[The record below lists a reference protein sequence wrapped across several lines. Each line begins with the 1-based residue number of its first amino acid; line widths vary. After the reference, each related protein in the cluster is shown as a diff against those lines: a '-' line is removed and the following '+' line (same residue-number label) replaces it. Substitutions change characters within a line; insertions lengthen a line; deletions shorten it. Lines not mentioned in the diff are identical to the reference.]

1 MKRIIKNSVTS
12 SNNNPKNAVWVKDG
26 QDMKWKIFKGTNSD
40 TVDPDFL
47 SLANKRNHANYI
59 DVIVVPNGTH
69 PNEVINSSSQNEYE
83 YRKNV
88 YLKRKHEFETL
99 GEDDNNDVLSR
110 EEKMRI
116 AKAEMDK
123 VAPESVDSADKYD
136 IYSSSYTPDM
146 LNELINYYSSQ
157 DTMSYEDI
165 WDEVVNQYHNESLAD
180 DVLDGLD
187 ELEAEDDIYSA
198 AEYSDYKSD
207 RRIGVT
213 NQRYKGYMI
222 RLDRAGYGY
231 NVYDKNGEL
240 EDAGYPSKEAAR
252 NFIDGLVSEADDE
265 IESSVDVDEEAEDPK
280 WICLDIKHVRDSDGM
295 LTDYA
300 LYTTEDEDKYI
311 CMFGDVD
318 AYPPDEMYA
327 DAEFDT
333 EEEALEWFEDYTGPG
348 DEDEDEDY
356 DIYHDVIDA
365 AEELD
370 EDEDD
375 LDHPD
380 QEFDS
385 ADTSIN
391 STKLPAIYKM
401 ITIPEGS
408 VGIDFGGG
416 KWDNAIEHIRDLGA
430 TLCVY
435 DPYNRSKAYNKE
447 TLKTLRANG
456 GADWAVTSNVLNVIK
471 EPSARKAVLENIS
484 KITKPGA
491 PIYITVYEGRGDSKA
506 GQTKSGYQLNRKTK
520 DYMEEIQEVFP
531 DAKRKGKLI
540 VATNKRS
547 ADSSVDIKASSEI
560 VWDDLDWNQ
569 QIQLMKKY
577 IRNYKGTKI
586 FEDFAD
592 YVNKPVED
600 IIDSFCDAESYG
612 DIRIPERKQIDSEY
626 RNDDIYSSSSIQARN
641 YGGAYDVDPEQY
653 FTREDLVEFAQ
664 DVIDYI
670 ANSQDILLDIS
681 ELSIDGNTI
690 TLGLTNEFDN
700 GGFEDTVRFN
710 VDMRKIRKPQDLM
723 KYTMP
728 VAIQFI
734 HAYQT
739 AISEDIDSSSKI
751 ESSQSYLDRVEE
763 LMEQGLDE
771 ETASREAYAE
781 FYPDEYDVDDYD
793 EIYSA
798 ESSRKFWYFTRH
810 GVQPG
815 SVPKYVNILDI
826 VDTPEGSY
834 FLADG
839 VISTDDLRNYEI
851 KERKPKSAVVE
862 ASKSP
867 NSAANK
873 YPKYMKVSRGGQNF
887 SVHYNLIDNSPS
899 ADAHQMWLEFQA
911 SVSAIKPYDDAEYA
925 WAQIE
930 NGHINVI
937 KGGKVIQRYY
947 YFDADDMDVENSEW
961 CDIIIDEAIDL
972 IAKINK
978 DIEPRMVYN
987 STSIESENSSNITS
1001 STEIRDIIK
1010 KAISGDQDSI
1020 KYLKKKG
1027 YKVHKLVNP
1036 IQISEVGTYEITDTA
1051 GNRFNYD
1058 NTIIDVT
1065 SSRKIRPI
1073 DELNDVTDQLR
1084 DDLMQNLVDVMSS
1097 PNFGFS
1103 RNEAIDYS
1111 RVDIRF
1117 DDDENGIEVEVG
1129 AEVDYDGLMQIA
1141 QDLDP
1146 IIQSYDKAAYFDAED
1161 AGLLI
1166 AFIPYK
1172 SLRNHMKVNSAS
1184 DLPEPSLDPHEYDDP
1199 EEVDEDVTVE
1209 FDMDRVRID
1218 VDKSGS
1224 WEYIDDSFL
1233 DAVITDDT
1241 LYSEEYDVKV
1251 RDRNGLLED
1260 LDDILKYDIPVEAGE
1275 YRISCHI
1282 TLVYHIT
1289 GIEKYDEYPDDNYG
1303 DSSEY
1308 STENAEVKFDFHDSY
1323 VEDFRIVD

>member
-1 MKRIIKNSVTS
+1 MKRIIKNSVMSTKS
-12 SNNNPKNAVWVKDG
+12 TNP
-26 QDMKWKIFKGTNSD
+26 QS
-40 TVDPDFL
+40 
-47 SLANKRNHANYI
+47 
-59 DVIVVPNGTH
+59 
-69 PNEVINSSSQNEYE
+69 EYE
-83 YRKNV
+83 YRKNI

-116 AKAEMDK
+116 AKAEMNK
-123 VAPESVDSADKYD
+123 VAPESVDSANKHA
-136 IYSSSYTPDM
+136 IHSSSYTPDM
-146 LNELINYYSSQ
+146 LDELINYYSSQ

-165 WDEVVNQYHNESLAD
+165 WDEIVNQYHNEALAD

-187 ELEAEDDIYSA
+187 ELKAEDDIYSA
-198 AEYSDYKSD
+198 DDIGDMYDDNVDDIEREFQRIDRSGTDEDVEIAAIMYNLGITMKEAREILPTLSKDKIKDYVDYYYLRDLPTSERVKIWNKRKITSATASEYAQMIDDLDYFYEVYPEEMEPILIRNGATPDKDNWLDGCNIPQAYDEAVAYFESNYDNDDEYSELDT
-207 RRIGVT
+207 GV
-213 NQRYKGYMI
+213 GS
-222 RLDRAGYGY
+222 RLGWSNYIQSGIY
-231 NVYDKNGEL
+231 
-240 EDAGYPSKEAAR
+240 
-252 NFIDGLVSEADDE
+252 
-265 IESSVDVDEEAEDPK
+265 EETEDPK

-327 DAEFDT
+327 DAEFDS

-348 DEDEDEDY
+348 DEDDDEDEDY
-356 DIYHDVIDA
+356 DVYHDVIDA

-531 DAKRKGKLI
+531 DATRKGKLI
-540 VATNKRS
+540 IAHNIRS
-547 ADSSVDIKASSEI
+547 A
-560 VWDDLDWNQ
+560 
-569 QIQLMKKY
+569 
-577 IRNYKGTKI
+577 
-586 FEDFAD
+586 
-592 YVNKPVED
+592 
-600 IIDSFCDAESYG
+600 
-612 DIRIPERKQIDSEY
+612 
-626 RNDDIYSSSSIQARN
+626 SSS
-641 YGGAYDVDPEQY
+641 
-653 FTREDLVEFAQ
+653 
-664 DVIDYI
+664 
-670 ANSQDILLDIS
+670 
-681 ELSIDGNTI
+681 
-690 TLGLTNEFDN
+690 
-700 GGFEDTVRFN
+700 TV
-710 VDMRKIRKPQDLM
+710 V
-723 KYTMP
+723 
-728 VAIQFI
+728 
-734 HAYQT
+734 T
-739 AISEDIDSSSKI
+739 AASSSK
-751 ESSQSYLDRVEE
+751 LDKYMNVTKDRKKYAVHYTEVNT
-763 LMEQGLDE
+763 EQDAW
-771 ETASREAYAE
+771 T
-781 FYPDEYDVDDYD
+781 
-793 EIYSA
+793 IYSDFRA
-798 ESSRKFWYFTRH
+798 QVSK
-810 GVQPG
+810 
-815 SVPKYVNILDI
+815 
-826 VDTPEGSY
+826 
-834 FLADG
+834 
-839 VISTDDLRNYEI
+839 IS
-851 KERKPKSAVVE
+851 
-862 ASKSP
+862 
-867 NSAANK
+867 
-873 YPKYMKVSRGGQNF
+873 
-887 SVHYNLIDNSPS
+887 
-899 ADAHQMWLEFQA
+899 
-911 SVSAIKPYDDAEYA
+911 PYDDADYA
-925 WAQIE
+925 WADIR
-930 NGHINVI
+930 NGHIDVI
-937 KGGKVIQRYY
+937 RNGKVVKRSY
-947 YFDADDMDVENSEW
+947 YFNADDMDVENTEW

-987 STSIESENSSNITS
+987 STSVAARNKSSITS
-1001 STEIRDIIK
+1001 SADK
-1010 KAISGDQDSI
+1010 
-1020 KYLKKKG
+1020 
-1027 YKVHKLVNP
+1027 
-1036 IQISEVGTYEITDTA
+1036 
-1051 GNRFNYD
+1051 
-1058 NTIIDVT
+1058 
-1065 SSRKIRPI
+1065 KIRPI
-1073 DELNDVTDQLR
+1073 DELDDVTDQLR
-1084 DDLMQNLVDVMSS
+1084 DDLTQKLVDVMSS

-1117 DDDENGIEVEVG
+1117 DDDENRIEVEVG

-1166 AFIPYK
+1166 AFIPYE
-1172 SLRNHMKVNSAS
+1172 SLRKHMKVNSAS
-1184 DLPEPSLDPHEYDDP
+1184 DLPEPSLDPPEYDDP

-1224 WEYIDDSFL
+1224 WEYVDDSFL
-1233 DAVITDDT
+1233 NDVMTNDA

-1308 STENAEVKFDFHDSY
+1308 STENADVKFDLHDSY

>member
-1 MKRIIKNSVTS
+1 MKRIIRDSVTS
-12 SNNNPKNAVWVKDG
+12 SNNRPKNAVWVKDG
-26 QDMKWKIFKGTNSD
+26 QDMKWKIFKGTNND

-59 DVIVVPNGTH
+59 DVIVVPNGMH

-83 YRKNV
+83 YRKNI

-99 GEDDNNDVLSR
+99 GEDGNNDVLSR

-123 VAPESVDSADKYD
+123 VAPKF
-136 IYSSSYTPDM
+136 
-146 LNELINYYSSQ
+146 
-157 DTMSYEDI
+157 
-165 WDEVVNQYHNESLAD
+165 VN
-180 DVLDGLD
+180 
-187 ELEAEDDIYSA
+187 SA

-240 EDAGYPSKEAAR
+240 EDSGYPSKESAR
-252 NFIDGLVSEADDE
+252 NFIDELVSEADDE
-265 IESSVDVDEEAEDPK
+265 IESSVDIDEETEDPK

-327 DAEFDT
+327 DAEFDS

-348 DEDEDEDY
+348 DADEDEDY
-356 DIYHDVIDA
+356 DIYHDVVDA

-370 EDEDD
+370 EDG

-401 ITIPEGS
+401 ISIPEGS

-435 DPYNRSKAYNKE
+435 DPYNRSKSYNKE

-484 KITKPGA
+484 KITKSGA
-491 PIYITVYEGRGDSKA
+491 PIYITVYEGRGDAKE
-506 GQTKSGYQLNRKTK
+506 GVTKSGYQLNRKTA
-520 DYMEEIQEVFP
+520 DYIEEIQEVFP

-751 ESSQSYLDRVEE
+751 ESSLSYLDRIEE

-798 ESSRKFWYFTRH
+798 VSSRKFWYFTRH

-930 NGHINVI
+930 TGHINVI
-937 KGGKVIQRYY
+937 KGGKVIQQYY

-987 STSIESENSSNITS
+987 STSIASRNKSSITS
-1001 STEIRDIIK
+1001 SADKT
-1010 KAISGDQDSI
+1010 
-1020 KYLKKKG
+1020 
-1027 YKVHKLVNP
+1027 
-1036 IQISEVGTYEITDTA
+1036 
-1051 GNRFNYD
+1051 
-1058 NTIIDVT
+1058 
-1065 SSRKIRPI
+1065 IRPI

-1084 DDLMQNLVDVMSS
+1084 DDLIQKLVDVMSS

-1117 DDDENGIEVEVG
+1117 DDDESRIEIEVG

-1141 QDLDP
+1141 QELDL
-1146 IIQSYDKAAYFDAED
+1146 IIQSYDKDAYFDAED

-1166 AFIPYK
+1166 AFIPYE
-1172 SLRNHMKVNSAS
+1172 SLRKRMKVNSAS
-1184 DLPEPSLDPHEYDDP
+1184 DLPEPSLDPPEYDDP

-1224 WEYIDDSFL
+1224 WEYVDDSFL
-1233 DAVITDDT
+1233 DDVLTDDA

-1260 LDDILKYDIPVEAGE
+1260 LDDILKYDIPVESGE

>member
-1 MKRIIKNSVTS
+1 MKRIIRDSVTGAT
-12 SNNNPKNAVWVKDG
+12 NKPKNAVWVKDG
-26 QDMKWKIFKGTNSD
+26 QDMKWKIFKGTNND

-83 YRKNV
+83 YRKNI

-116 AKAEMDK
+116 AKADMDK
-123 VAPESVDSADKYD
+123 VAPKSVD
-136 IYSSSYTPDM
+136 
-146 LNELINYYSSQ
+146 
-157 DTMSYEDI
+157 
-165 WDEVVNQYHNESLAD
+165 
-180 DVLDGLD
+180 
-187 ELEAEDDIYSA
+187 SA

-356 DIYHDVIDA
+356 DTYYDDIDS

-416 KWDNAIEHIRDLGA
+416 KWNNAIEHIRDLGA

-435 DPYNRSKAYNKE
+435 DPYNRSKAYNIE

-491 PIYITVYEGRGDSKA
+491 PIYITVYEGRGDGKE
-506 GQTKSGYQLNRKTK
+506 GVTKSGYQLNRKTA
-520 DYMEEIQEVFP
+520 DYLEEIQEVFP
-531 DAKRKGKLI
+531 DAKRRGKLI
-540 VATNKRS
+540 VATNKGS
-547 ADSSVDIKASSEI
+547 ANSSTNIKSSSEI
-560 VWDDLDWNQ
+560 IWDDLDWNQ
-569 QIQLMKKY
+569 QIQLIKKY
-577 IRNYKGTKI
+577 IRKYKGARI
-586 FEDFAD
+586 FEDFAEYID
-592 YVNKPVED
+592 EPVED
-600 IIDSFCDAESYG
+600 IIDAFSDAESRG
-612 DIRIPERKQIDSEY
+612 DIRIPERMQLDSEY
-626 RNDDIYSSSSIQARN
+626 RNDDIYSS
-641 YGGAYDVDPEQY
+641 
-653 FTREDLVEFAQ
+653 T
-664 DVIDYI
+664 
-670 ANSQDILLDIS
+670 
-681 ELSIDGNTI
+681 T
-690 TLGLTNEFDN
+690 
-700 GGFEDTVRFN
+700 
-710 VDMRKIRKPQDLM
+710 
-723 KYTMP
+723 
-728 VAIQFI
+728 
-734 HAYQT
+734 
-739 AISEDIDSSSKI
+739 SSSR
-751 ESSQSYLDRVEE
+751 Y
-763 LMEQGLDE
+763 
-771 ETASREAYAE
+771 
-781 FYPDEYDVDDYD
+781 
-793 EIYSA
+793 
-798 ESSRKFWYFTRH
+798 WYFTRH

-873 YPKYMKVSRGGQNF
+873 YLKYMKVSRGGQNF

-987 STSIESENSSNITS
+987 STSIASKNKSNITS
-1001 STEIRDIIK
+1001 SAD
-1010 KAISGDQDSI
+1010 
-1020 KYLKKKG
+1020 
-1027 YKVHKLVNP
+1027 
-1036 IQISEVGTYEITDTA
+1036 
-1051 GNRFNYD
+1051 
-1058 NTIIDVT
+1058 
-1065 SSRKIRPI
+1065 RKIRPI
-1073 DELNDVTDQLR
+1073 DELDDVTDQLR
-1084 DDLMQNLVDVMSS
+1084 DDLIQKLMDVMSG
-1097 PNFGFS
+1097 PNFGFT
-1103 RNEAIDYS
+1103 RTDVLDYS

-1184 DLPEPSLDPHEYDDP
+1184 DIPEPSLDPPEYDDP

-1224 WEYIDDSFL
+1224 WEYMDDSFL
-1233 DAVITDDT
+1233 DAVMTDDAF
-1241 LYSEEYDVKV
+1241 YSEEYDVKV

-1275 YRISCHI
+1275 YRISCHV

-1303 DSSEY
+1303 DSLEY

>member
-1 MKRIIKNSVTS
+1 MKRIIRDSVTS
-12 SNNNPKNAVWVKDG
+12 SNNKPKNAVWVKDG

-83 YRKNV
+83 YRKNI

-123 VAPESVDSADKYD
+123 VAPESVD
-136 IYSSSYTPDM
+136 
-146 LNELINYYSSQ
+146 
-157 DTMSYEDI
+157 
-165 WDEVVNQYHNESLAD
+165 
-180 DVLDGLD
+180 
-187 ELEAEDDIYSA
+187 SA

-240 EDAGYPSKEAAR
+240 EDSGYPSKEAAR
-252 NFIDGLVSEADDE
+252 NFIDELVSEADE
-265 IESSVDVDEEAEDPK
+265 IESSVDIDEETEDPK

-327 DAEFDT
+327 DAEFDS

-356 DIYHDVIDA
+356 DVYHDVIDA

-370 EDEDD
+370 EDEDG

-401 ITIPEGS
+401 ISIPEGS

-416 KWDNAIEHIRDLGA
+416 KWDNAIEYIRDLGA

-456 GADWAVTSNVLNVIK
+456 GADWVVTSNVLNVIK

-484 KITKPGA
+484 KITKSGA

-531 DAKRKGKLI
+531 DATRKGKLI
-540 VATNKRS
+540 VATNSRTVN
-547 ADSSVDIKASSEI
+547 SSTNIKASSEI

-600 IIDSFCDAESYG
+600 IIDSFGDAESYG

-751 ESSQSYLDRVEE
+751 ESSQSYLDRIEE

-781 FYPDEYDVDDYD
+781 FYPDEYDADDYD

-798 ESSRKFWYFTRH
+798 VSSRKFWYFTRH

-937 KGGKVIQRYY
+937 KGGKVIQQYY

-987 STSIESENSSNITS
+987 STSIETSADTKLESYRRRVYSKIYHFMTDRLGFDLTEVADYVTVDCTESEDG
-1001 STEIRDIIK
+1001 RIK
-1010 KAISGDQDSI
+1010 
-1020 KYLKKKG
+1020 
-1027 YKVHKLVNP
+1027 
-1036 IQISEVGTYEITDTA
+1036 
-1051 GNRFNYD
+1051 
-1058 NTIIDVT
+1058 
-1065 SSRKIRPI
+1065 
-1073 DELNDVTDQLR
+1073 
-1084 DDLMQNLVDVMSS
+1084 
-1097 PNFGFS
+1097 
-1103 RNEAIDYS
+1103 
-1111 RVDIRF
+1111 
-1117 DDDENGIEVEVG
+1117 IEVR
-1129 AEVDYDGLMQIA
+1129 AELDYDDMWELKTTI
-1141 QDLDP
+1141 DP
-1146 IIQSYDKAAYFDAED
+1146 VVENIDKNAYFDFECPGVLVAYVSSKP
-1161 AGLLI
+1161 A
-1166 AFIPYK
+1166 
-1172 SLRNHMKVNSAS
+1172 NSRYVHAA
-1184 DLPEPSLDPHEYDDP
+1184 DEPEHKTEPDDEYEP

-1224 WEYIDDSFL
+1224 WEYVDDSFL
-1233 DAVITDDT
+1233 NDVMTDGDT

-1323 VEDFRIVD
+1323 VENFRIVD

>member
-1 MKRIIKNSVTS
+1 MKRIIKNSVMS
-12 SNNNPKNAVWVKDG
+12 SAS
-26 QDMKWKIFKGTNSD
+26 SD
-40 TVDPDFL
+40 
-47 SLANKRNHANYI
+47 AQR
-59 DVIVVPNGTH
+59 
-69 PNEVINSSSQNEYE
+69 EYE
-83 YRKNV
+83 YRKNI

-99 GEDDNNDVLSR
+99 GEDGNNDALSR

-123 VAPESVDSADKYD
+123 VNPKSVKSAKDATFKNDKRL
-136 IYSSSYTPDM
+136 STTS
-146 LNELINYYSSQ
+146 E
-157 DTMSYEDI
+157 
-165 WDEVVNQYHNESLAD
+165 
-180 DVLDGLD
+180 
-187 ELEAEDDIYSA
+187 
-198 AEYSDYKSD
+198 
-207 RRIGVT
+207 
-213 NQRYKGYMI
+213 RYKGYLI
-222 RLDRAGYGY
+222 VLDRGGDGY
-231 NVYDKNGEL
+231 NVYDKHREL
-240 EDAGYPSKEAAR
+240 EDAGYPSREAAKK
-252 NFIDGLVSEADDE
+252 FIDELVADDADDE
-265 IESSVDVDEEAEDPK
+265 IESTVDIDEETEDPK

-348 DEDEDEDY
+348 DEDEDEDEYY
-356 DIYHDVIDA
+356 DVYHDVIDA

-435 DPYNRSKAYNKE
+435 DPYNRSKAYNIE

-491 PIYITVYEGRGDSKA
+491 PIYITVYEGRGDAKE
-506 GQTKSGYQLNRKTK
+506 GVTKSGYQLNRKTA
-520 DYMEEIQEVFP
+520 DYLEEIQEVFP
-531 DAKRKGKLI
+531 DAKRRGKLI
-540 VATNKRS
+540 VATNKGS
-547 ADSSVDIKASSEI
+547 ANSSVDIKSSSEI
-560 VWDDLDWNQ
+560 IWDDLDWNQ

-577 IRNYKGTKI
+577 VRQYKGSRI
-586 FEDFAD
+586 FEDFAEYID
-592 YVNKPVED
+592 EPVED
-600 IIDSFCDAESYG
+600 IIDAFSDAEYRG
-612 DIRIPERKQIDSEY
+612 DIRIPERMQLDSEY
-626 RNDDIYSSSSIQARN
+626 RNDDIYSS
-641 YGGAYDVDPEQY
+641 
-653 FTREDLVEFAQ
+653 TT
-664 DVIDYI
+664 
-670 ANSQDILLDIS
+670 
-681 ELSIDGNTI
+681 LS
-690 TLGLTNEFDN
+690 
-700 GGFEDTVRFN
+700 
-710 VDMRKIRKPQDLM
+710 
-723 KYTMP
+723 
-728 VAIQFI
+728 
-734 HAYQT
+734 
-739 AISEDIDSSSKI
+739 
-751 ESSQSYLDRVEE
+751 DR
-763 LMEQGLDE
+763 
-771 ETASREAYAE
+771 Y
-781 FYPDEYDVDDYD
+781 
-793 EIYSA
+793 
-798 ESSRKFWYFTRH
+798 WYFTRH

-867 NSAANK
+867 NSVANK
-873 YPKYMKVSRGGQNF
+873 YPEYMKVSRGRQNF

-937 KGGKVIQRYY
+937 KGGKVIQQYY
-947 YFDADDMDVENSEW
+947 YFDADDMDVENYEW

-972 IAKINK
+972 IAKVNK

-987 STSIESENSSNITS
+987 STSVESKNRSNI
-1001 STEIRDIIK
+1001 
-1010 KAISGDQDSI
+1010 A
-1020 KYLKKKG
+1020 
-1027 YKVHKLVNP
+1027 
-1036 IQISEVGTYEITDTA
+1036 
-1051 GNRFNYD
+1051 
-1058 NTIIDVT
+1058 

-1073 DELNDVTDQLR
+1073 DELDDVTDQLR
-1084 DDLMQNLVDVMSS
+1084 DDLIQKLVDVMSS

-1117 DDDENGIEVEVG
+1117 DDDENRIEVEVG

-1141 QDLDP
+1141 QELDL
-1146 IIQSYDKAAYFDAED
+1146 IIQSYDEDAYFDAED

-1166 AFIPYK
+1166 AFIPYD
-1172 SLRNHMKVNSAS
+1172 SLRKRMKVNSAA
-1184 DLPEPSLDPHEYDDP
+1184 DIPEPSLDPPEYDDP

-1224 WEYIDDSFL
+1224 WEYMDDSFL
-1233 DAVITDDT
+1233 DAVMTDDT
-1241 LYSEEYDVKV
+1241 LYSEEYDVEV

-1289 GIEKYDEYPDDNYG
+1289 GIEKYDKYPDDNYG

>member
-12 SNNNPKNAVWVKDG
+12 S
-26 QDMKWKIFKGTNSD
+26 
-40 TVDPDFL
+40 
-47 SLANKRNHANYI
+47 KRTDA
-59 DVIVVPNGTH
+59 
-69 PNEVINSSSQNEYE
+69 QREYE
-83 YRKNV
+83 YRKNI

-99 GEDDNNDVLSR
+99 D
-110 EEKMRI
+110 
-116 AKAEMDK
+116 
-123 VAPESVDSADKYD
+123 
-136 IYSSSYTPDM
+136 
-146 LNELINYYSSQ
+146 
-157 DTMSYEDI
+157 
-165 WDEVVNQYHNESLAD
+165 
-180 DVLDGLD
+180 
-187 ELEAEDDIYSA
+187 
-198 AEYSDYKSD
+198 
-207 RRIGVT
+207 
-213 NQRYKGYMI
+213 
-222 RLDRAGYGY
+222 
-231 NVYDKNGEL
+231 
-240 EDAGYPSKEAAR
+240 
-252 NFIDGLVSEADDE
+252 
-265 IESSVDVDEEAEDPK
+265 
-280 WICLDIKHVRDSDGM
+280 
-295 LTDYA
+295 
-300 LYTTEDEDKYI
+300 
-311 CMFGDVD
+311 
-318 AYPPDEMYA
+318 
-327 DAEFDT
+327 
-333 EEEALEWFEDYTGPG
+333 
-348 DEDEDEDY
+348 
-356 DIYHDVIDA
+356 
-365 AEELD
+365 
-370 EDEDD
+370 
-375 LDHPD
+375 
-380 QEFDS
+380 
-385 ADTSIN
+385 
-391 STKLPAIYKM
+391 
-401 ITIPEGS
+401 
-408 VGIDFGGG
+408 
-416 KWDNAIEHIRDLGA
+416 
-430 TLCVY
+430 
-435 DPYNRSKAYNKE
+435 
-447 TLKTLRANG
+447 
-456 GADWAVTSNVLNVIK
+456 
-471 EPSARKAVLENIS
+471 
-484 KITKPGA
+484 
-491 PIYITVYEGRGDSKA
+491 
-506 GQTKSGYQLNRKTK
+506 RKTA
-520 DYMEEIQEVFP
+520 DYIEEIQEVFP

-681 ELSIDGNTI
+681 ELSIDGNTV
-690 TLGLTNEFDN
+690 TLGLTNEFNN

-751 ESSQSYLDRVEE
+751 ESSLSYLDRIEE
-763 LMEQGLDE
+763 LMNQGLDE

-798 ESSRKFWYFTRH
+798 VSSRKFWYFTRH

-826 VDTPEGSY
+826 VDTPEGTY

-839 VISTDDLRNYEI
+839 VILTNDLRNYEI
-851 KERKPKSAVVE
+851 QERRPEGEIYSSKQFNSKLNQIKDKITKVVKNVMMSAEFGFPEDEVEEYSVVE
-862 ASKSP
+862 VDPSGKVEVRAEVDYDGLMTLCDALNPIVQRYDKDSYFEPVQPGIIRAWIENKNDVVESSKSL
-867 NSAANK
+867 NSVANK
-873 YPKYMKVSRGGQNF
+873 YPEYMKVSRGGQNF

-937 KGGKVIQRYY
+937 KGGKVIQQYY

-987 STSIESENSSNITS
+987 STSVESKNRLNITS

-1027 YKVHKLVNP
+1027 YKVHRLVNP

-1051 GNRFNYD
+1051 GNKFNYD
-1058 NTIIDVT
+1058 NTIINVT
-1065 SSRKIRPI
+1065 SSRKIRPV

-1084 DDLMQNLVDVMSS
+1084 DDLIQKLVDVMSS

-1103 RNEAIDYS
+1103 RNEAVDYS

-1117 DDDENGIEVEVG
+1117 DDDENRIEVEVG

-1146 IIQSYDKAAYFDAED
+1146 IIQSYDEAAYFDAED

-1166 AFIPYK
+1166 AVIPYE
-1172 SLRNHMKVNSAS
+1172 SLRKHMKVNSAS
-1184 DLPEPSLDPHEYDDP
+1184 DLPEPSLDPPEYDDP

-1218 VDKSGS
+1218 VNKSGS

-1233 DAVITDDT
+1233 NDVLTDDA

-1275 YRISCHI
+1275 YRISCHV

-1303 DSSEY
+1303 DSFEY
-1308 STENAEVKFDFHDSY
+1308 STENAEVEFDFHDSY

>member
-1 MKRIIKNSVTS
+1 MKRIIKNSVMS
-12 SNNNPKNAVWVKDG
+12 S
-26 QDMKWKIFKGTNSD
+26 
-40 TVDPDFL
+40 
-47 SLANKRNHANYI
+47 KRA
-59 DVIVVPNGTH
+59 DA
-69 PNEVINSSSQNEYE
+69 QREYE
-83 YRKNV
+83 YRKNI

-123 VAPESVDSADKYD
+123 VAPESVD
-136 IYSSSYTPDM
+136 
-146 LNELINYYSSQ
+146 
-157 DTMSYEDI
+157 
-165 WDEVVNQYHNESLAD
+165 
-180 DVLDGLD
+180 
-187 ELEAEDDIYSA
+187 SA

-240 EDAGYPSKEAAR
+240 EDSGYPSKEAAR
-252 NFIDGLVSEADDE
+252 NFIDELVSESGNE
-265 IESSVDVDEEAEDPK
+265 IESSVDIDEETEDPK

-327 DAEFDT
+327 DAEFDS

-356 DIYHDVIDA
+356 DVYHDVIDA

-401 ITIPEGS
+401 ISIPEGS

-484 KITKPGA
+484 KITKSGA
-491 PIYITVYEGRGDSKA
+491 PIYITVYEGRGDGKE
-506 GQTKSGYQLNRKTK
+506 GVTKSGYQLNRKTA
-520 DYMEEIQEVFP
+520 DYLEEIQEVFP

-540 VATNKRS
+540 VATNKVS
-547 ADSSVDIKASSEI
+547 ANSSVDIKASSEI
-560 VWDDLDWNQ
+560 IWDDLDWNQ
-569 QIQLMKKY
+569 QIQVMKRY
-577 IRNYKGTKI
+577 IRNYKGTRI

-592 YVNKPVED
+592 YINKPVED
-600 IIDSFCDAESYG
+600 IIDSFCDAESRG
-612 DIRIPERKQIDSEY
+612 DIRIPERMQLDSDY
-626 RNDDIYSSSSIQARN
+626 RNDDIYSSTTSSGR
-641 YGGAYDVDPEQY
+641 Y
-653 FTREDLVEFAQ
+653 
-664 DVIDYI
+664 
-670 ANSQDILLDIS
+670 
-681 ELSIDGNTI
+681 
-690 TLGLTNEFDN
+690 
-700 GGFEDTVRFN
+700 
-710 VDMRKIRKPQDLM
+710 
-723 KYTMP
+723 
-728 VAIQFI
+728 
-734 HAYQT
+734 
-739 AISEDIDSSSKI
+739 
-751 ESSQSYLDRVEE
+751 
-763 LMEQGLDE
+763 
-771 ETASREAYAE
+771 
-781 FYPDEYDVDDYD
+781 
-793 EIYSA
+793 
-798 ESSRKFWYFTRH
+798 WYFTRH

-826 VDTPEGSY
+826 VDTPEGTY

-839 VISTDDLRNYEI
+839 VILTNDLRNYEI
-851 KERKPKSAVVE
+851 QERRPEGEIYSSKQSNSKLNQIKDKITKVVKNVMMSAEFGFPEDEVEEYSVVE
-862 ASKSP
+862 VDPSGKVEVRAEVDYDGLMTLCDALNPIVQRYNKDSYFEPVQPGIIRAWIENKNDVVESSKSL
-867 NSAANK
+867 NSVANK

-937 KGGKVIQRYY
+937 KGGKVIQQYY

-987 STSIESENSSNITS
+987 STSVETSADSKLESYRRRVYSKIYHFMTDRLGFDLTEVADYVTVDCTESEDG
-1001 STEIRDIIK
+1001 RIK
-1010 KAISGDQDSI
+1010 
-1020 KYLKKKG
+1020 
-1027 YKVHKLVNP
+1027 
-1036 IQISEVGTYEITDTA
+1036 
-1051 GNRFNYD
+1051 
-1058 NTIIDVT
+1058 
-1065 SSRKIRPI
+1065 
-1073 DELNDVTDQLR
+1073 
-1084 DDLMQNLVDVMSS
+1084 
-1097 PNFGFS
+1097 
-1103 RNEAIDYS
+1103 
-1111 RVDIRF
+1111 
-1117 DDDENGIEVEVG
+1117 IEVR
-1129 AEVDYDGLMQIA
+1129 AELDYDDMWELKTTI
-1141 QDLDP
+1141 DP
-1146 IIQSYDKAAYFDAED
+1146 VVENIDKNAYFDFEYPGVLVAYVS
-1161 AGLLI
+1161 
-1166 AFIPYK
+1166 PK
-1172 SLRNHMKVNSAS
+1172 PRNSRYVHAA
-1184 DLPEPSLDPHEYDDP
+1184 DEPENKTEPDDEYEP

-1224 WEYIDDSFL
+1224 WEYVDDSFL
-1233 DAVITDDT
+1233 DDVMTDDA

-1308 STENAEVKFDFHDSY
+1308 SAENAEVKFDFHDSY

>member
-12 SNNNPKNAVWVKDG
+12 S
-26 QDMKWKIFKGTNSD
+26 
-40 TVDPDFL
+40 
-47 SLANKRNHANYI
+47 KRTDA
-59 DVIVVPNGTH
+59 
-69 PNEVINSSSQNEYE
+69 QREYE
-83 YRKNV
+83 YRKNI

-110 EEKMRI
+110 EEKMNI

-123 VAPESVDSADKYD
+123 VNPKSVKSAKDATFKNDKR
-136 IYSSSYTPDM
+136 
-146 LNELINYYSSQ
+146 L
-157 DTMSYEDI
+157 
-165 WDEVVNQYHNESLAD
+165 SLTS
-180 DVLDGLD
+180 
-187 ELEAEDDIYSA
+187 E
-198 AEYSDYKSD
+198 
-207 RRIGVT
+207 
-213 NQRYKGYMI
+213 RYKGYLI
-222 RLDRAGYGY
+222 VLDRGGDGY
-231 NVYDKNGEL
+231 NVYDKHREL
-240 EDAGYPSKEAAR
+240 EDAGYPSKEAAKK
-252 NFIDGLVSEADDE
+252 FIDELVSESDDE
-265 IESSVDVDEEAEDPK
+265 IESSVDIDEETEDTK

-311 CMFGDVD
+311 CVFGDVD

-327 DAEFDT
+327 DAEFDS

-356 DIYHDVIDA
+356 DVYHDDIDS

-484 KITKPGA
+484 KITKSGA
-491 PIYITVYEGRGDSKA
+491 PIYITVYEGRGDGKA

-520 DYMEEIQEVFP
+520 DYIEEIQEVFP

-577 IRNYKGTKI
+577 IRNYKGTRI

-592 YVNKPVED
+592 YINKPVED
-600 IIDSFCDAESYG
+600 IIDAFSDAEYRG
-612 DIRIPERKQIDSEY
+612 DIRIPERMQLDSEY

-751 ESSQSYLDRVEE
+751 ESSLSYLDRIEE

-781 FYPDEYDVDDYD
+781 FYPDEYDADDYD

-798 ESSRKFWYFTRH
+798 NYGGRYY
-810 GVQPG
+810 VDD
-815 SVPKYVNILDI
+815 KYID
-826 VDTPEGSY
+826 S
-834 FLADG
+834 
-839 VISTDDLRNYEI
+839 STDITAASKLWMGKY
-851 KERKPKSAVVE
+851 KSAKDNKMHKVYFEFDTSDFEEVEQEFEGIIPEPYSYARLLGTAPHEALLQKDGFEKIQSSSTVVTA
-862 ASKSP
+862 ASSGKLD
-867 NSAANK
+867 
-873 YPKYMKVSRGGQNF
+873 KYMNVTKDRKKYA
-887 SVHYNLIDNSPS
+887 VHYTEVNTDQ
-899 ADAHQMWLEFQA
+899 DAWTIYSDFRAQ
-911 SVSAIKPYDDAEYA
+911 VSKISPYDDADYA
-925 WAQIE
+925 WADIR
-930 NGHINVI
+930 NGHIDVI
-937 KGGKVIQRYY
+937 RNGKVVKRSY
-947 YFDADDMDVENSEW
+947 YFNADDMDVENTEW

-987 STSIESENSSNITS
+987 STSVETSADTKLESYRRRVYSKIYHFMTDRLGFDLTEVADYVTVDCIESEDN
-1001 STEIRDIIK
+1001 RIK
-1010 KAISGDQDSI
+1010 
-1020 KYLKKKG
+1020 
-1027 YKVHKLVNP
+1027 
-1036 IQISEVGTYEITDTA
+1036 
-1051 GNRFNYD
+1051 
-1058 NTIIDVT
+1058 
-1065 SSRKIRPI
+1065 
-1073 DELNDVTDQLR
+1073 
-1084 DDLMQNLVDVMSS
+1084 
-1097 PNFGFS
+1097 
-1103 RNEAIDYS
+1103 
-1111 RVDIRF
+1111 
-1117 DDDENGIEVEVG
+1117 IEVR
-1129 AEVDYDGLMQIA
+1129 AELDYDDMWELKTVI
-1141 QDLDP
+1141 DP
-1146 IIQSYDKAAYFDAED
+1146 VVENIDKNAYFDFEYPGVLVAYVSSKP
-1161 AGLLI
+1161 A
-1166 AFIPYK
+1166 
-1172 SLRNHMKVNSAS
+1172 NSRYVHAA
-1184 DLPEPSLDPHEYDDP
+1184 DEPEHKTEPDDEYEP

-1233 DAVITDDT
+1233 NDVMTDDA
-1241 LYSEEYDVKV
+1241 LYSEEYDVKM

-1289 GIEKYDEYPDDNYG
+1289 GIEKYDKYPDDNYG

>member
-12 SNNNPKNAVWVKDG
+12 SKSTDA
-26 QDMKWKIFKGTNSD
+26 Q
-40 TVDPDFL
+40 
-47 SLANKRNHANYI
+47 R
-59 DVIVVPNGTH
+59 
-69 PNEVINSSSQNEYE
+69 EYE
-83 YRKNV
+83 YRKNI
-88 YLKRKHEFETL
+88 YLRRKHEFETL

-116 AKAEMDK
+116 AKAEMNK
-123 VAPESVDSADKYD
+123 VASESVDA
-136 IYSSSYTPDM
+136 
-146 LNELINYYSSQ
+146 
-157 DTMSYEDI
+157 
-165 WDEVVNQYHNESLAD
+165 
-180 DVLDGLD
+180 
-187 ELEAEDDIYSA
+187 A

-252 NFIDGLVSEADDE
+252 NFIDELVSEADDE
-265 IESSVDVDEEAEDPK
+265 IESSVDIDEETEDPK

-327 DAEFDT
+327 DAEFDS

-356 DIYHDVIDA
+356 DVYHDVIDA

-401 ITIPEGS
+401 ISIPEGS

-484 KITKPGA
+484 KITKSGA

-520 DYMEEIQEVFP
+520 DYIEEIQEVFP
-531 DAKRKGKLI
+531 DATRKGKLI
-540 VATNKRS
+540 IAHNIRS
-547 ADSSVDIKASSEI
+547 ASSSTVVTAASSGK
-560 VWDDLDWNQ
+560 LDKYMNVTKDR
-569 QIQLMKKY
+569 KKY
-577 IRNYKGTKI
+577 AVHYT
-586 FEDFAD
+586 E
-592 YVNKPVED
+592 VNTD
-600 IIDSFCDAESYG
+600 QDAWT
-612 DIRIPERKQIDSEY
+612 
-626 RNDDIYSSSSIQARN
+626 IYSDFR
-641 YGGAYDVDPEQY
+641 
-653 FTREDLVEFAQ
+653 AQ
-664 DVIDYI
+664 V
-670 ANSQDILLDIS
+670 
-681 ELSIDGNTI
+681 
-690 TLGLTNEFDN
+690 
-700 GGFEDTVRFN
+700 
-710 VDMRKIRKPQDLM
+710 
-723 KYTMP
+723 
-728 VAIQFI
+728 
-734 HAYQT
+734 
-739 AISEDIDSSSKI
+739 SKI
-751 ESSQSYLDRVEE
+751 S
-763 LMEQGLDE
+763 
-771 ETASREAYAE
+771 
-781 FYPDEYDVDDYD
+781 
-793 EIYSA
+793 
-798 ESSRKFWYFTRH
+798 
-810 GVQPG
+810 
-815 SVPKYVNILDI
+815 
-826 VDTPEGSY
+826 
-834 FLADG
+834 
-839 VISTDDLRNYEI
+839 
-851 KERKPKSAVVE
+851 
-862 ASKSP
+862 
-867 NSAANK
+867 
-873 YPKYMKVSRGGQNF
+873 
-887 SVHYNLIDNSPS
+887 
-899 ADAHQMWLEFQA
+899 
-911 SVSAIKPYDDAEYA
+911 PYDDADYA
-925 WAQIE
+925 WADIR
-930 NGHINVI
+930 NGHIDVI
-937 KGGKVIQRYY
+937 RNGKVVKRSY
-947 YFDADDMDVENSEW
+947 YFNADDMDVENTEW

-987 STSIESENSSNITS
+987 STSVETSADTKLESYRRRVYSKIYHFMTDRLGFDLTEVADYVTVDCTESEDS
-1001 STEIRDIIK
+1001 RIK
-1010 KAISGDQDSI
+1010 
-1020 KYLKKKG
+1020 
-1027 YKVHKLVNP
+1027 
-1036 IQISEVGTYEITDTA
+1036 
-1051 GNRFNYD
+1051 
-1058 NTIIDVT
+1058 
-1065 SSRKIRPI
+1065 
-1073 DELNDVTDQLR
+1073 
-1084 DDLMQNLVDVMSS
+1084 
-1097 PNFGFS
+1097 
-1103 RNEAIDYS
+1103 
-1111 RVDIRF
+1111 
-1117 DDDENGIEVEVG
+1117 IEVR
-1129 AEVDYDGLMQIA
+1129 AELDYDDMWELKTVI
-1141 QDLDP
+1141 DP
-1146 IIQSYDKAAYFDAED
+1146 VVENIDKNAYFDFEYPGVLVAYVSSKP
-1161 AGLLI
+1161 A
-1166 AFIPYK
+1166 
-1172 SLRNHMKVNSAS
+1172 NSRYVHAA
-1184 DLPEPSLDPHEYDDP
+1184 DEPEHKTEPDDEYEP

-1233 DAVITDDT
+1233 NDVMTDDA

-1308 STENAEVKFDFHDSY
+1308 STENADVEFDFHDSY

>member
-1 MKRIIKNSVTS
+1 MKRILKHSVTS
-12 SNNNPKNAVWVKDG
+12 SKSTDA
-26 QDMKWKIFKGTNSD
+26 Q
-40 TVDPDFL
+40 
-47 SLANKRNHANYI
+47 R
-59 DVIVVPNGTH
+59 
-69 PNEVINSSSQNEYE
+69 EYE
-83 YRKNV
+83 YRKNI

-110 EEKMRI
+110 EEKMNI

-123 VAPESVDSADKYD
+123 VNPKSVKSAKDATFKNDKRL
-136 IYSSSYTPDM
+136 STTS
-146 LNELINYYSSQ
+146 E
-157 DTMSYEDI
+157 
-165 WDEVVNQYHNESLAD
+165 
-180 DVLDGLD
+180 
-187 ELEAEDDIYSA
+187 
-198 AEYSDYKSD
+198 
-207 RRIGVT
+207 
-213 NQRYKGYMI
+213 RYKGYLI
-222 RLDRAGYGY
+222 VLDRGGDGY
-231 NVYDKNGEL
+231 NVYDKHREL
-240 EDAGYPSKEAAR
+240 EDAGYPSREAAKK
-252 NFIDGLVSEADDE
+252 FIDELVAEAGDK
-265 IESSVDVDEEAEDPK
+265 IESSVDIDEETEDPK

-318 AYPPDEMYA
+318 VYPPDEMYA
-327 DAEFDT
+327 DAEFDS

-348 DEDEDEDY
+348 DEDEDEDEYY
-356 DIYHDVIDA
+356 DVYHDVIDS
-365 AEELD
+365 AEEL
-370 EDEDD
+370 DEDD

-416 KWDNAIEHIRDLGA
+416 KWNNAIEHIRDLGA

-484 KITKPGA
+484 KITKSGA
-491 PIYITVYEGRGDSKA
+491 PIYITVYEGRGDAKA

-531 DAKRKGKLI
+531 DATRKGKLI
-540 VATNKRS
+540 IAHNIRS
-547 ADSSVDIKASSEI
+547 A
-560 VWDDLDWNQ
+560 
-569 QIQLMKKY
+569 
-577 IRNYKGTKI
+577 
-586 FEDFAD
+586 
-592 YVNKPVED
+592 
-600 IIDSFCDAESYG
+600 
-612 DIRIPERKQIDSEY
+612 
-626 RNDDIYSSSSIQARN
+626 SSSI
-641 YGGAYDVDPEQY
+641 V
-653 FTREDLVEFAQ
+653 V
-664 DVIDYI
+664 
-670 ANSQDILLDIS
+670 
-681 ELSIDGNTI
+681 
-690 TLGLTNEFDN
+690 
-700 GGFEDTVRFN
+700 
-710 VDMRKIRKPQDLM
+710 
-723 KYTMP
+723 
-728 VAIQFI
+728 
-734 HAYQT
+734 T
-739 AISEDIDSSSKI
+739 AASSSK
-751 ESSQSYLDRVEE
+751 LDKYMNVTKDRKK
-763 LMEQGLDE
+763 
-771 ETASREAYAE
+771 YAVHYTE
-781 FYPDEYDVDDYD
+781 VNTDQDAWT
-793 EIYSA
+793 IYSDFRA
-798 ESSRKFWYFTRH
+798 Q
-810 GVQPG
+810 V
-815 SVPKYVNILDI
+815 
-826 VDTPEGSY
+826 
-834 FLADG
+834 
-839 VISTDDLRNYEI
+839 
-851 KERKPKSAVVE
+851 
-862 ASKSP
+862 SKI
-867 NSAANK
+867 A
-873 YPKYMKVSRGGQNF
+873 
-887 SVHYNLIDNSPS
+887 
-899 ADAHQMWLEFQA
+899 
-911 SVSAIKPYDDAEYA
+911 PYDDADYA
-925 WAQIE
+925 WADIR
-930 NGHINVI
+930 NGHIDVI
-937 KGGKVIQRYY
+937 RNGKVVKRSY
-947 YFDADDMDVENSEW
+947 YFNADDMEVENAEW

-987 STSIESENSSNITS
+987 STSVESENRSNITS

-1058 NTIIDVT
+1058 NTIINVT

-1084 DDLMQNLVDVMSS
+1084 DDLMQKLVDVMSS

-1117 DDDENGIEVEVG
+1117 DDDENRIEVEVG

-1166 AFIPYK
+1166 AFIPYE

-1184 DLPEPSLDPHEYDDP
+1184 DLPEPSLDPPEYDDP

-1233 DAVITDDT
+1233 DAVMTDDT

>member
-12 SNNNPKNAVWVKDG
+12 SKSTDA
-26 QDMKWKIFKGTNSD
+26 Q
-40 TVDPDFL
+40 
-47 SLANKRNHANYI
+47 R
-59 DVIVVPNGTH
+59 
-69 PNEVINSSSQNEYE
+69 EYE
-83 YRKNV
+83 YRKNI

-123 VAPESVDSADKYD
+123 VNPKSVKSAKDATFKNDKRL
-136 IYSSSYTPDM
+136 STTS
-146 LNELINYYSSQ
+146 E
-157 DTMSYEDI
+157 
-165 WDEVVNQYHNESLAD
+165 
-180 DVLDGLD
+180 
-187 ELEAEDDIYSA
+187 
-198 AEYSDYKSD
+198 
-207 RRIGVT
+207 
-213 NQRYKGYMI
+213 RYKGYLI
-222 RLDRAGYGY
+222 VLDRGGDGY
-231 NVYDKNGEL
+231 NVYDNHREL
-240 EDAGYPSKEAAR
+240 EDAGYPSREAAK
-252 NFIDGLVSEADDE
+252 NFIDELVSEADDE
-265 IESSVDVDEEAEDPK
+265 IESSVDIDEETEDPK

-327 DAEFDT
+327 DAEFDS

-348 DEDEDEDY
+348 DEDEDED
-356 DIYHDVIDA
+356 HDVYLDDIDS

-456 GADWAVTSNVLNVIK
+456 GADWAVTSNVLDVIK

-484 KITKPGA
+484 KITKSGA
-491 PIYITVYEGRGDSKA
+491 PIYITVYEGRGDGKA

-540 VATNKRS
+540 VATNKGS
-547 ADSSVDIKASSEI
+547 ADSSVDIKSSSEI
-560 VWDDLDWNQ
+560 IWDDLDWNQ
-569 QIQLMKKY
+569 QIQVMKRY
-577 IRNYKGTKI
+577 IRNYKGARI

-592 YVNKPVED
+592 YINKPVED
-600 IIDSFCDAESYG
+600 IIDSFTDAESHE
-612 DIRIPERKQIDSEY
+612 DIKIPERMQLDSEY
-626 RNDDIYSSSSIQARN
+626 RNDDIYSSSSVDANTDEYSRVDASSRTVNRSTNIKASSTEGYVYTYCDECGKKNRVKVTFN
-641 YGGAYDVDPEQY
+641 NFNEPFNDTEYKCKYCGTNNLLTDTHSYDENGNV
-653 FTREDLVEFAQ
+653 VEA
-664 DVIDYI
+664 
-670 ANSQDILLDIS
+670 
-681 ELSIDGNTI
+681 
-690 TLGLTNEFDN
+690 
-700 GGFEDTVRFN
+700 
-710 VDMRKIRKPQDLM
+710 
-723 KYTMP
+723 
-728 VAIQFI
+728 
-734 HAYQT
+734 
-739 AISEDIDSSSKI
+739 
-751 ESSQSYLDRVEE
+751 SQSFLDRIEE

-781 FYPDEYDVDDYD
+781 FYPDEYDADDYD

-798 ESSRKFWYFTRH
+798 TPSSRYWYFTRH

-839 VISTDDLRNYEI
+839 VILTNDLRKYEI
-851 KERKPKSAVVE
+851 KERKPTGEIYSSKQPNSKLNQIRDKITKVVKNVMMFEAGFLEDEVEEYSVVE
-862 ASKSP
+862 VDPSGKVEVRAEVDYDGLMSLCDALNPIVQEYDKDSYFEPVEPGIIEAWIDNTNDVVESSKSP

-873 YPKYMKVSRGGQNF
+873 YPEYMKASRDGQDFSIHYTEVDTSPDADPWKMFHEYKATVSEI
-887 SVHYNLIDNSPS
+887 H
-899 ADAHQMWLEFQA
+899 
-911 SVSAIKPYDDAEYA
+911 PYDDAEYA

-930 NGHINVI
+930 NGVI
-937 KGGKVIQRYY
+937 KYIQNGKVVDKSYY
-947 YFDADDMDVENSEW
+947 MTADDWDVENNEW
-961 CDIIIDEAIDL
+961 CDSVINEAMDTLNQINSNVQPRIIH
-972 IAKINK
+972 
-978 DIEPRMVYN
+978 N
-987 STSIESENSSNITS
+987 STST
-1001 STEIRDIIK
+1001 
-1010 KAISGDQDSI
+1010 
-1020 KYLKKKG
+1020 KYKQTVEGG
-1027 YKVHKLVNP
+1027 Y
-1036 IQISEVGTYEITDTA
+1036 
-1051 GNRFNYD
+1051 
-1058 NTIIDVT
+1058 
-1065 SSRKIRPI
+1065 
-1073 DELNDVTDQLR
+1073 NDVPER
-1084 DDLMQNLVDVMSS
+1084 
-1097 PNFGFS
+1097 
-1103 RNEAIDYS
+1103 R
-1111 RVDIRF
+1111 
-1117 DDDENGIEVEVG
+1117 
-1129 AEVDYDGLMQIA
+1129 
-1141 QDLDP
+1141 LDP
-1146 IIQSYDKAAYFDAED
+1146 
-1161 AGLLI
+1161 
-1166 AFIPYK
+1166 P
-1172 SLRNHMKVNSAS
+1172 
-1184 DLPEPSLDPHEYDDP
+1184 EYDDP

-1233 DAVITDDT
+1233 DDVMTDDA
-1241 LYSEEYDVKV
+1241 LYSEEYNVKV

-1323 VEDFRIVD
+1323 AEDFRIVD

>member
-1 MKRIIKNSVTS
+1 MKRIIRDSVTS
-12 SNNNPKNAVWVKDG
+12 SKSTDAQK
-26 QDMKWKIFKGTNSD
+26 
-40 TVDPDFL
+40 
-47 SLANKRNHANYI
+47 
-59 DVIVVPNGTH
+59 
-69 PNEVINSSSQNEYE
+69 EYE
-83 YRKNV
+83 YRKNI

-123 VAPESVDSADKYD
+123 VAPESVD
-136 IYSSSYTPDM
+136 
-146 LNELINYYSSQ
+146 
-157 DTMSYEDI
+157 
-165 WDEVVNQYHNESLAD
+165 
-180 DVLDGLD
+180 
-187 ELEAEDDIYSA
+187 SA

-265 IESSVDVDEEAEDPK
+265 VESSVDIDEETEDPK

-356 DIYHDVIDA
+356 DIYHDVVDA

-391 STKLPAIYKM
+391 STKLLAIYKM
-401 ITIPEGS
+401 ISIPKGS

-484 KITKPGA
+484 KITKSGA
-491 PIYITVYEGRGDSKA
+491 PIYITVYEGSGKGDEGPTKA
-506 GQTKSGYQLNRKTK
+506 GYQLNRRTA
-520 DYMEEIQEVFP
+520 DYLDEIREVFP
-531 DAKRKGKLI
+531 DANRKGKLI
-540 VATNKRS
+540 VATNSRTVN
-547 ADSSVDIKASSEI
+547 SSTNIKASSTEGY
-560 VWDDLDWNQ
+560 VYTYCDECG
-569 QIQLMKKY
+569 KKN
-577 IRNYKGTKI
+577 RVKVTFNNFNEPFNDTEYKCKYCGTNNLLTDPHSYD
-586 FEDFAD
+586 ENGN
-592 YVNKPVED
+592 VVE
-600 IIDSFCDAESYG
+600 A
-612 DIRIPERKQIDSEY
+612 
-626 RNDDIYSSSSIQARN
+626 
-641 YGGAYDVDPEQY
+641 
-653 FTREDLVEFAQ
+653 
-664 DVIDYI
+664 
-670 ANSQDILLDIS
+670 
-681 ELSIDGNTI
+681 
-690 TLGLTNEFDN
+690 
-700 GGFEDTVRFN
+700 
-710 VDMRKIRKPQDLM
+710 
-723 KYTMP
+723 
-728 VAIQFI
+728 
-734 HAYQT
+734 
-739 AISEDIDSSSKI
+739 
-751 ESSQSYLDRVEE
+751 SQSYLDRIEE

-781 FYPDEYDVDDYD
+781 FYPDEYDSDDYD
-793 EIYSA
+793 SDGYDSDEYDEDYPDEYDGIYSSTT
-798 ESSRKFWYFTRH
+798 SSNRYWYFTRH

-826 VDTPEGSY
+826 VDKPEGSY

-839 VISTDDLRNYEI
+839 VILTKDLRDYDI
-851 KERKPKSAVVE
+851 KERRPEGEIYSSKQPNSKLNQIKDKITKVVKNVMMSAEFGFPEDEVEEYSVVE
-862 ASKSP
+862 VDPSGKIEVRAEVGYDGLMTLCDALNPIVQRYDKDSYFEPVQPGIIQAWIENKNDVVESSKSP
-867 NSAANK
+867 NSVANK
-873 YPKYMKVSRGGQNF
+873 YPEYMKVSRGGQDF

-899 ADAHQMWLEFQA
+899 ADAHKMWLEFQA
-911 SVSAIKPYDDAEYA
+911 SVSAIKPYDDADYA
-925 WAQIE
+925 WADIR
-930 NGHINVI
+930 NGHIDVI
-937 KGGKVIQRYY
+937 RNGKVVKRSY
-947 YFDADDMDVENSEW
+947 YFNADDMDVENTEW

-987 STSIESENSSNITS
+987 STSIAARNKSNITS
-1001 STEIRDIIK
+1001 SADK
-1010 KAISGDQDSI
+1010 
-1020 KYLKKKG
+1020 
-1027 YKVHKLVNP
+1027 
-1036 IQISEVGTYEITDTA
+1036 
-1051 GNRFNYD
+1051 
-1058 NTIIDVT
+1058 
-1065 SSRKIRPI
+1065 KIRPI
-1073 DELNDVTDQLR
+1073 DELDDVTDQLR
-1084 DDLMQNLVDVMSS
+1084 DDLMQKLVDVMSS

-1103 RNEAIDYS
+1103 RDEAIDYS

-1117 DDDENGIEVEVG
+1117 DDDENRIEVEVG

-1146 IIQSYDKAAYFDAED
+1146 IIQSYDIAAYFDAED
-1161 AGLLI
+1161 AGLLV

-1184 DLPEPSLDPHEYDDP
+1184 DIPEPSLDPPEYDDP

-1218 VDKSGS
+1218 VDKSRS
-1224 WEYIDDSFL
+1224 WEYMDDSFL
-1233 DAVITDDT
+1233 DAVMTDDT
-1241 LYSEEYDVKV
+1241 LYSEEYDVEV

>member
-1 MKRIIKNSVTS
+1 MKRIIRDSVTGAT
-12 SNNNPKNAVWVKDG
+12 NKPKNAVWVKDG
-26 QDMKWKIFKGTNSD
+26 QDMRWKIFKGTNND

-83 YRKNV
+83 YRKNI

-110 EEKMRI
+110 EEKMNI

-123 VAPESVDSADKYD
+123 VNPKSVKSAKDATFKNDKRL
-136 IYSSSYTPDM
+136 STTS
-146 LNELINYYSSQ
+146 E
-157 DTMSYEDI
+157 
-165 WDEVVNQYHNESLAD
+165 
-180 DVLDGLD
+180 
-187 ELEAEDDIYSA
+187 
-198 AEYSDYKSD
+198 
-207 RRIGVT
+207 
-213 NQRYKGYMI
+213 RYKGYLI
-222 RLDRAGYGY
+222 VLDRGGDGY
-231 NVYDKNGEL
+231 NVYDKHREL
-240 EDAGYPSKEAAR
+240 EDAGYPSREAAK
-252 NFIDGLVSEADDE
+252 NFIDELVSEADDE
-265 IESSVDVDEEAEDPK
+265 IESSVDIDEETEDPK

-327 DAEFDT
+327 DAEFDS

-356 DIYHDVIDA
+356 DMYLDDIDS

-370 EDEDD
+370 EDEDG

-401 ITIPEGS
+401 ISIPEGS

-484 KITKPGA
+484 KITKSGA
-491 PIYITVYEGRGDSKA
+491 PIYITVYEGRGDGKE
-506 GQTKSGYQLNRKTK
+506 GVTKSGYQLNRKTA
-520 DYMEEIQEVFP
+520 DYIEEIQEVFP

-560 VWDDLDWNQ
+560 IWDDLDWNQ
-569 QIQLMKKY
+569 QIQVMKRY
-577 IRNYKGTKI
+577 IRNYKGARI

-592 YVNKPVED
+592 YINKPVED
-600 IIDSFCDAESYG
+600 IIDSFSDAESYG
-612 DIRIPERKQIDSEY
+612 DIRIPERMQLDSEY

-653 FTREDLVEFAQ
+653 FTREDLVEFAD
-664 DVIDYI
+664 DVISCI
-670 ANSQDILLDIS
+670 ANSQDILFDVS
-681 ELSIDGNTI
+681 ELYIEGNNI
-690 TLGLTNEFDN
+690 TLGLTNTN
-700 GGFEDTVRFN
+700 NGGGFEHTVTFT
-710 VDMRKIRKPQDLM
+710 VDMRKIRKPWDLQT
-723 KYTMP
+723 KYSQKIANM
-728 VAIQFI
+728 FI
-734 HAYQT
+734 
-739 AISEDIDSSSKI
+739 
-751 ESSQSYLDRVEE
+751 
-763 LMEQGLDE
+763 
-771 ETASREAYAE
+771 
-781 FYPDEYDVDDYD
+781 DEYNKAIAED
-793 EIYSA
+793 EIYS
-798 ESSRKFWYFTRH
+798 STTPSRRYWYFTRH

-826 VDTPEGSY
+826 VDTPEGTY

-839 VISTDDLRNYEI
+839 VIRTDDLRKYEI
-851 KERKPKSAVVE
+851 KERKPESGVVE

-867 NSAANK
+867 SSVANK
-873 YPKYMKVSRGGQNF
+873 YPEYMKVSRGGQDF

-899 ADAHQMWLEFQA
+899 ADAHKMWLEFQA

-937 KGGKVIQRYY
+937 KGGKVIQQYY

-987 STSIESENSSNITS
+987 STSVETSADTKLESYRRRVYSKIYHFMTDRLGFDLTEVADYVTVDCTESEDN
-1001 STEIRDIIK
+1001 RIK
-1010 KAISGDQDSI
+1010 
-1020 KYLKKKG
+1020 
-1027 YKVHKLVNP
+1027 
-1036 IQISEVGTYEITDTA
+1036 
-1051 GNRFNYD
+1051 
-1058 NTIIDVT
+1058 
-1065 SSRKIRPI
+1065 
-1073 DELNDVTDQLR
+1073 
-1084 DDLMQNLVDVMSS
+1084 
-1097 PNFGFS
+1097 
-1103 RNEAIDYS
+1103 
-1111 RVDIRF
+1111 
-1117 DDDENGIEVEVG
+1117 IEVR
-1129 AEVDYDGLMQIA
+1129 AELDYDDMWELKTVI
-1141 QDLDP
+1141 DP
-1146 IIQSYDKAAYFDAED
+1146 VVENIDKNAYFDFEYPGVLVAYVSSKP
-1161 AGLLI
+1161 A
-1166 AFIPYK
+1166 
-1172 SLRNHMKVNSAS
+1172 NSRYVHAA
-1184 DLPEPSLDPHEYDDP
+1184 DEPEHKTEPDDEYEP

-1233 DAVITDDT
+1233 NDVMTDDDT

-1289 GIEKYDEYPDDNYG
+1289 GIEKYDKYPDDNYG

>member
-12 SNNNPKNAVWVKDG
+12 S
-26 QDMKWKIFKGTNSD
+26 
-40 TVDPDFL
+40 
-47 SLANKRNHANYI
+47 KRA
-59 DVIVVPNGTH
+59 DA
-69 PNEVINSSSQNEYE
+69 QREYE
-83 YRKNV
+83 YRKNI

-123 VAPESVDSADKYD
+123 VAPESVD
-136 IYSSSYTPDM
+136 
-146 LNELINYYSSQ
+146 
-157 DTMSYEDI
+157 
-165 WDEVVNQYHNESLAD
+165 
-180 DVLDGLD
+180 
-187 ELEAEDDIYSA
+187 SA

-240 EDAGYPSKEAAR
+240 EDSGYPSKEAAR
-252 NFIDGLVSEADDE
+252 NFIDELVSEADDE
-265 IESSVDVDEEAEDPK
+265 IESSVDIDEETEDPK

-333 EEEALEWFEDYTGPG
+333 EEEALEWFENYTGPG

-356 DIYHDVIDA
+356 DVYHDVVDA

-401 ITIPEGS
+401 ISIPKGS

-435 DPYNRSKAYNKE
+435 DPYNRSKAYNIE

-484 KITKPGA
+484 KITKSGA
-491 PIYITVYEGRGDSKA
+491 PIYITVYEGRGDAKE
-506 GQTKSGYQLNRKTK
+506 GVTKSGYQLNRRTA
-520 DYMEEIQEVFP
+520 DYLDEIREVFP
-531 DAKRKGKLI
+531 DATRKGKLI
-540 VATNKRS
+540 IAHNIRS
-547 ADSSVDIKASSEI
+547 ASSSTVVTAASSGK
-560 VWDDLDWNQ
+560 LDKYMNVTKDR
-569 QIQLMKKY
+569 KKY
-577 IRNYKGTKI
+577 AVHYT
-586 FEDFAD
+586 E
-592 YVNKPVED
+592 VNTEQ
-600 IIDSFCDAESYG
+600 DAWT
-612 DIRIPERKQIDSEY
+612 
-626 RNDDIYSSSSIQARN
+626 IYSDFR
-641 YGGAYDVDPEQY
+641 
-653 FTREDLVEFAQ
+653 AQ
-664 DVIDYI
+664 V
-670 ANSQDILLDIS
+670 
-681 ELSIDGNTI
+681 
-690 TLGLTNEFDN
+690 
-700 GGFEDTVRFN
+700 
-710 VDMRKIRKPQDLM
+710 
-723 KYTMP
+723 
-728 VAIQFI
+728 
-734 HAYQT
+734 
-739 AISEDIDSSSKI
+739 SKI
-751 ESSQSYLDRVEE
+751 
-763 LMEQGLDE
+763 
-771 ETASREAYAE
+771 A
-781 FYPDEYDVDDYD
+781 
-793 EIYSA
+793 
-798 ESSRKFWYFTRH
+798 
-810 GVQPG
+810 
-815 SVPKYVNILDI
+815 
-826 VDTPEGSY
+826 
-834 FLADG
+834 
-839 VISTDDLRNYEI
+839 
-851 KERKPKSAVVE
+851 
-862 ASKSP
+862 
-867 NSAANK
+867 
-873 YPKYMKVSRGGQNF
+873 
-887 SVHYNLIDNSPS
+887 
-899 ADAHQMWLEFQA
+899 
-911 SVSAIKPYDDAEYA
+911 PYDDADYA
-925 WAQIE
+925 WADIR
-930 NGHINVI
+930 NGHIDVI
-937 KGGKVIQRYY
+937 RNGKVVKRSY
-947 YFDADDMDVENSEW
+947 YFNADDMDVENTEW

-987 STSIESENSSNITS
+987 STSIETSADTKLESYRRRVYSKIYHFMTDRLGFDLTEVADYVTVDCTESEDG
-1001 STEIRDIIK
+1001 RIK
-1010 KAISGDQDSI
+1010 
-1020 KYLKKKG
+1020 
-1027 YKVHKLVNP
+1027 
-1036 IQISEVGTYEITDTA
+1036 
-1051 GNRFNYD
+1051 
-1058 NTIIDVT
+1058 
-1065 SSRKIRPI
+1065 
-1073 DELNDVTDQLR
+1073 
-1084 DDLMQNLVDVMSS
+1084 
-1097 PNFGFS
+1097 
-1103 RNEAIDYS
+1103 
-1111 RVDIRF
+1111 
-1117 DDDENGIEVEVG
+1117 IEVR
-1129 AEVDYDGLMQIA
+1129 AELDYDDMWELKTTI
-1141 QDLDP
+1141 DP
-1146 IIQSYDKAAYFDAED
+1146 VVENIDKNAYFDFEYPGVLVAYVSSKP
-1161 AGLLI
+1161 A
-1166 AFIPYK
+1166 
-1172 SLRNHMKVNSAS
+1172 NSRYVHAADES
-1184 DLPEPSLDPHEYDDP
+1184 EHKTEPDDEYEP

-1233 DAVITDDT
+1233 DAVMADDT
-1241 LYSEEYDVKV
+1241 LYSEEYNVKV

-1323 VEDFRIVD
+1323 VGDFRIVD

>member
-1 MKRIIKNSVTS
+1 MSTKST
-12 SNNNPKNAVWVKDG
+12 NP
-26 QDMKWKIFKGTNSD
+26 QS
-40 TVDPDFL
+40 
-47 SLANKRNHANYI
+47 
-59 DVIVVPNGTH
+59 
-69 PNEVINSSSQNEYE
+69 EYE
-83 YRKNV
+83 YRKNI

-116 AKAEMDK
+116 AKAEMNK
-123 VAPESVDSADKYD
+123 VAPESVDSANKHA
-136 IYSSSYTPDM
+136 IHSSSYTPDM
-146 LNELINYYSSQ
+146 LDELINYYSSQ

-165 WDEVVNQYHNESLAD
+165 WDEIVNQYHNEALAD

-187 ELEAEDDIYSA
+187 ELKAEDDIYSA
-198 AEYSDYKSD
+198 DDIGDMYDDNVDDIEREFQRIDRSGTDEDVEIAAIMYNLGITMKEAREILPTLSKDKIKDYVDYYYLRDLPTSERVKIWNKRKITSATASEYAQMIDDLDYFYEVYPEEMEPILIRNGATPDKDNWLDGCNIPQAYDEAVAYFESNYDNDDEYSELDT
-207 RRIGVT
+207 GV
-213 NQRYKGYMI
+213 GS
-222 RLDRAGYGY
+222 RLGWSNYIQSGIY
-231 NVYDKNGEL
+231 
-240 EDAGYPSKEAAR
+240 
-252 NFIDGLVSEADDE
+252 
-265 IESSVDVDEEAEDPK
+265 EETEDPK

-327 DAEFDT
+327 DAEFDS

-348 DEDEDEDY
+348 DEDDDEDEDY
-356 DIYHDVIDA
+356 DVYHDVIDA

-531 DAKRKGKLI
+531 DATRKGKLI
-540 VATNKRS
+540 IAHNIRS
-547 ADSSVDIKASSEI
+547 A
-560 VWDDLDWNQ
+560 
-569 QIQLMKKY
+569 
-577 IRNYKGTKI
+577 
-586 FEDFAD
+586 
-592 YVNKPVED
+592 
-600 IIDSFCDAESYG
+600 
-612 DIRIPERKQIDSEY
+612 
-626 RNDDIYSSSSIQARN
+626 SSS
-641 YGGAYDVDPEQY
+641 
-653 FTREDLVEFAQ
+653 
-664 DVIDYI
+664 
-670 ANSQDILLDIS
+670 
-681 ELSIDGNTI
+681 
-690 TLGLTNEFDN
+690 
-700 GGFEDTVRFN
+700 TV
-710 VDMRKIRKPQDLM
+710 V
-723 KYTMP
+723 
-728 VAIQFI
+728 
-734 HAYQT
+734 T
-739 AISEDIDSSSKI
+739 AASSSK
-751 ESSQSYLDRVEE
+751 LDKYMNVTKDRKKYAVHYTEVNT
-763 LMEQGLDE
+763 EQDAW
-771 ETASREAYAE
+771 T
-781 FYPDEYDVDDYD
+781 
-793 EIYSA
+793 IYSDFRA
-798 ESSRKFWYFTRH
+798 QVSK
-810 GVQPG
+810 
-815 SVPKYVNILDI
+815 
-826 VDTPEGSY
+826 
-834 FLADG
+834 
-839 VISTDDLRNYEI
+839 IS
-851 KERKPKSAVVE
+851 
-862 ASKSP
+862 
-867 NSAANK
+867 
-873 YPKYMKVSRGGQNF
+873 
-887 SVHYNLIDNSPS
+887 
-899 ADAHQMWLEFQA
+899 
-911 SVSAIKPYDDAEYA
+911 PYDDADYA
-925 WAQIE
+925 WADIR
-930 NGHINVI
+930 NGHIDVI
-937 KGGKVIQRYY
+937 RNGKVVKRSY
-947 YFDADDMDVENSEW
+947 YFNADDMDVENTEW

-987 STSIESENSSNITS
+987 STSVAARNKSSITS
-1001 STEIRDIIK
+1001 SADK
-1010 KAISGDQDSI
+1010 
-1020 KYLKKKG
+1020 
-1027 YKVHKLVNP
+1027 
-1036 IQISEVGTYEITDTA
+1036 
-1051 GNRFNYD
+1051 
-1058 NTIIDVT
+1058 
-1065 SSRKIRPI
+1065 KIRPI
-1073 DELNDVTDQLR
+1073 DELDDVTDQLR
-1084 DDLMQNLVDVMSS
+1084 DDLTQKLVDVMSS

-1117 DDDENGIEVEVG
+1117 DDDENRIEVEVG

-1166 AFIPYK
+1166 AFIPYE
-1172 SLRNHMKVNSAS
+1172 SLRKHMKVNSAS
-1184 DLPEPSLDPHEYDDP
+1184 DLPEPSLDPPEYDDP

-1224 WEYIDDSFL
+1224 WEYVDDSFL
-1233 DAVITDDT
+1233 NDVMTNDA

-1308 STENAEVKFDFHDSY
+1308 STENADVKFDLHDSY

>member
-12 SNNNPKNAVWVKDG
+12 S
-26 QDMKWKIFKGTNSD
+26 
-40 TVDPDFL
+40 
-47 SLANKRNHANYI
+47 KRTDA
-59 DVIVVPNGTH
+59 
-69 PNEVINSSSQNEYE
+69 QREYE
-83 YRKNV
+83 YRKNI

-123 VAPESVDSADKYD
+123 VAPESVDSA
-136 IYSSSYTPDM
+136 
-146 LNELINYYSSQ
+146 
-157 DTMSYEDI
+157 
-165 WDEVVNQYHNESLAD
+165 
-180 DVLDGLD
+180 
-187 ELEAEDDIYSA
+187 
-198 AEYSDYKSD
+198 AEYSDYRSD

-252 NFIDGLVSEADDE
+252 NFIDELVSEADDE
-265 IESSVDVDEEAEDPK
+265 IESSVDIDEETEDPK

-327 DAEFDT
+327 DAEFDS

-356 DIYHDVIDA
+356 DAYHDVIDA

-370 EDEDD
+370 EDEDG

-435 DPYNRSKAYNKE
+435 DPYNRSKAYNIE

-484 KITKPGA
+484 KITKSGA

-520 DYMEEIQEVFP
+520 DYIEEIQEVFP
-531 DAKRKGKLI
+531 DATRKGKLI
-540 VATNKRS
+540 IAHNIRS
-547 ADSSVDIKASSEI
+547 ASSSTVVTAASSGK
-560 VWDDLDWNQ
+560 LDKYMNVTKDR
-569 QIQLMKKY
+569 KKY
-577 IRNYKGTKI
+577 AVHYT
-586 FEDFAD
+586 E
-592 YVNKPVED
+592 VNTEQ
-600 IIDSFCDAESYG
+600 DAWT
-612 DIRIPERKQIDSEY
+612 
-626 RNDDIYSSSSIQARN
+626 IYSDFR
-641 YGGAYDVDPEQY
+641 
-653 FTREDLVEFAQ
+653 AQ
-664 DVIDYI
+664 V
-670 ANSQDILLDIS
+670 
-681 ELSIDGNTI
+681 
-690 TLGLTNEFDN
+690 
-700 GGFEDTVRFN
+700 
-710 VDMRKIRKPQDLM
+710 
-723 KYTMP
+723 
-728 VAIQFI
+728 
-734 HAYQT
+734 
-739 AISEDIDSSSKI
+739 SKI
-751 ESSQSYLDRVEE
+751 
-763 LMEQGLDE
+763 
-771 ETASREAYAE
+771 A
-781 FYPDEYDVDDYD
+781 
-793 EIYSA
+793 
-798 ESSRKFWYFTRH
+798 
-810 GVQPG
+810 
-815 SVPKYVNILDI
+815 
-826 VDTPEGSY
+826 
-834 FLADG
+834 
-839 VISTDDLRNYEI
+839 
-851 KERKPKSAVVE
+851 
-862 ASKSP
+862 
-867 NSAANK
+867 
-873 YPKYMKVSRGGQNF
+873 
-887 SVHYNLIDNSPS
+887 
-899 ADAHQMWLEFQA
+899 
-911 SVSAIKPYDDAEYA
+911 PYDDADYA
-925 WAQIE
+925 WADIR
-930 NGHINVI
+930 NGHIDVI
-937 KGGKVIQRYY
+937 RNGKVVKRSY
-947 YFDADDMDVENSEW
+947 YFNADDMDVENTEW

-987 STSIESENSSNITS
+987 STSIAARNKSSITS
-1001 STEIRDIIK
+1001 SADKT
-1010 KAISGDQDSI
+1010 
-1020 KYLKKKG
+1020 
-1027 YKVHKLVNP
+1027 
-1036 IQISEVGTYEITDTA
+1036 
-1051 GNRFNYD
+1051 
-1058 NTIIDVT
+1058 
-1065 SSRKIRPI
+1065 IRPI
-1073 DELNDVTDQLR
+1073 DELNDVTAQLR
-1084 DDLMQNLVDVMSS
+1084 DDLIQKLVDVMSS

-1117 DDDENGIEVEVG
+1117 DDDENRIEVEVG

-1141 QDLDP
+1141 QELDP

-1166 AFIPYK
+1166 AYIPYE
-1172 SLRNHMKVNSAS
+1172 SLRKRMKVNSAS
-1184 DLPEPSLDPHEYDDP
+1184 DLPEPSLDPPEYDDP

-1224 WEYIDDSFL
+1224 WEYVDDSFL
-1233 DAVITDDT
+1233 DDVLTDDA
-1241 LYSEEYDVKV
+1241 LYSEEYDVEV

-1275 YRISCHI
+1275 YRISCHV

>member
-12 SNNNPKNAVWVKDG
+12 SKSADA
-26 QDMKWKIFKGTNSD
+26 Q
-40 TVDPDFL
+40 
-47 SLANKRNHANYI
+47 R
-59 DVIVVPNGTH
+59 
-69 PNEVINSSSQNEYE
+69 EYE
-83 YRKNV
+83 YRKNI

-99 GEDDNNDVLSR
+99 GEDGNNDVLSR

-116 AKAEMDK
+116 AKADMDK
-123 VAPESVDSADKYD
+123 VAPKSVDSADKYD

-165 WDEVVNQYHNESLAD
+165 WDEVFNQYHNESLAD

-240 EDAGYPSKEAAR
+240 EDSGYPSKEAAR
-252 NFIDGLVSEADDE
+252 NFIDELVSEAGDK
-265 IESSVDVDEEAEDPK
+265 IESSVDIDEETEDPK

-327 DAEFDT
+327 DAEFDS

-348 DEDEDEDY
+348 DEDEDEDEYY
-356 DIYHDVIDA
+356 DVYHDVIDA

-401 ITIPEGS
+401 ISIPEGS

-416 KWDNAIEHIRDLGA
+416 KWNNAIEHIRDLGA

-484 KITKPGA
+484 KITKSGA
-491 PIYITVYEGRGDSKA
+491 PIYITVYEGRGDGKE
-506 GQTKSGYQLNRKTK
+506 GVTKSGYQLNRKTA
-520 DYMEEIQEVFP
+520 DYLEEIQEVFP
-531 DAKRKGKLI
+531 DAKRRGKLI
-540 VATNKRS
+540 VATNKGS
-547 ADSSVDIKASSEI
+547 ANSSTNIKSSSEI
-560 VWDDLDWNQ
+560 IWDDLDWNQ
-569 QIQLMKKY
+569 QIQLIKKY
-577 IRNYKGTKI
+577 IRKYKGARI
-586 FEDFAD
+586 FEDFAEYID
-592 YVNKPVED
+592 EPVED
-600 IIDSFCDAESYG
+600 IIDAFSDAESRG
-612 DIRIPERKQIDSEY
+612 DIRIPERMQLDSEY
-626 RNDDIYSSSSIQARN
+626 RNDDIYSS
-641 YGGAYDVDPEQY
+641 
-653 FTREDLVEFAQ
+653 T
-664 DVIDYI
+664 
-670 ANSQDILLDIS
+670 
-681 ELSIDGNTI
+681 T
-690 TLGLTNEFDN
+690 
-700 GGFEDTVRFN
+700 
-710 VDMRKIRKPQDLM
+710 
-723 KYTMP
+723 
-728 VAIQFI
+728 
-734 HAYQT
+734 
-739 AISEDIDSSSKI
+739 SSSR
-751 ESSQSYLDRVEE
+751 Y
-763 LMEQGLDE
+763 
-771 ETASREAYAE
+771 
-781 FYPDEYDVDDYD
+781 
-793 EIYSA
+793 
-798 ESSRKFWYFTRH
+798 WYFTRH

-899 ADAHQMWLEFQA
+899 ADAHQMWSEFQA

-937 KGGKVIQRYY
+937 KGGKVIQQYY
-947 YFDADDMDVENSEW
+947 YFDADDMDVENTEW

-987 STSIESENSSNITS
+987 STSIASKNKSNITS
-1001 STEIRDIIK
+1001 SAD
-1010 KAISGDQDSI
+1010 
-1020 KYLKKKG
+1020 
-1027 YKVHKLVNP
+1027 
-1036 IQISEVGTYEITDTA
+1036 
-1051 GNRFNYD
+1051 
-1058 NTIIDVT
+1058 
-1065 SSRKIRPI
+1065 RKIRPI
-1073 DELNDVTDQLR
+1073 DELDDVTDQLR
-1084 DDLMQNLVDVMSS
+1084 DDLIQKLIDVMSG
-1097 PNFGFS
+1097 PNFGFT
-1103 RNEAIDYS
+1103 RTDVLDYS

-1117 DDDENGIEVEVG
+1117 DDDENRIEIEVG

-1146 IIQSYDKAAYFDAED
+1146 IIQSYDKFAYFDAED

-1166 AFIPYK
+1166 AFIPYD
-1172 SLRNHMKVNSAS
+1172 SLRKHMNVNSAA
-1184 DLPEPSLDPHEYDDP
+1184 DIPEPSLDPPEYDDP

-1224 WEYIDDSFL
+1224 WEYMDDSFL
-1233 DAVITDDT
+1233 DAVMTDDDT

-1282 TLVYHIT
+1282 TLVYHVT
-1289 GIEKYDEYPDDNYG
+1289 GIEKYDKYPDDNYG
-1303 DSSEY
+1303 DSFEY
-1308 STENAEVKFDFHDSY
+1308 STENAEVKFDFHYSY

>member
-1 MKRIIKNSVTS
+1 MKRIIRDSVTGAT
-12 SNNNPKNAVWVKDG
+12 NKPKNAVWVKDG
-26 QDMKWKIFKGTNSD
+26 QDMKWKLFKGTNQDS
-40 TVDPDFL
+40 VDSDFL
-47 SLANKRNHANYI
+47 SRVSKRNNANYI

-83 YRKNV
+83 YRKNI

-123 VAPESVDSADKYD
+123 VAPKFVDSADKYD
-136 IYSSSYTPDM
+136 VYSSSYTPDM

-240 EDAGYPSKEAAR
+240 EDSGYPSKEAAR
-252 NFIDGLVSEADDE
+252 SFIDELVSESDDE
-265 IESSVDVDEEAEDPK
+265 IESSVDIDEETEDPK

-348 DEDEDEDY
+348 DEEDEEYEHY
-356 DIYHDVIDA
+356 DILESTEAIKEGIDGILNKLGGQA
-365 AEELD
+365 AFRRELMDAVDAYPGIEDDIEEL
-370 EDEDD
+370 
-375 LDHPD
+375 
-380 QEFDS
+380 
-385 ADTSIN
+385 ADMMYGRYKGVVSIEELE
-391 STKLPAIYKM
+391 S
-401 ITIPEGS
+401 
-408 VGIDFGGG
+408 
-416 KWDNAIEHIRDLGA
+416 AIE
-430 TLCVY
+430 
-435 DPYNRSKAYNKE
+435 
-447 TLKTLRANG
+447 
-456 GADWAVTSNVLNVIK
+456 
-471 EPSARKAVLENIS
+471 
-484 KITKPGA
+484 
-491 PIYITVYEGRGDSKA
+491 
-506 GQTKSGYQLNRKTK
+506 
-520 DYMEEIQEVFP
+520 YM
-531 DAKRKGKLI
+531 
-540 VATNKRS
+540 
-547 ADSSVDIKASSEI
+547 
-560 VWDDLDWNQ
+560 
-569 QIQLMKKY
+569 
-577 IRNYKGTKI
+577 
-586 FEDFAD
+586 
-592 YVNKPVED
+592 
-600 IIDSFCDAESYG
+600 ID
-612 DIRIPERKQIDSEY
+612 
-626 RNDDIYSSSSIQARN
+626 
-641 YGGAYDVDPEQY
+641 
-653 FTREDLVEFAQ
+653 
-664 DVIDYI
+664 
-670 ANSQDILLDIS
+670 
-681 ELSIDGNTI
+681 
-690 TLGLTNEFDN
+690 
-700 GGFEDTVRFN
+700 
-710 VDMRKIRKPQDLM
+710 
-723 KYTMP
+723 
-728 VAIQFI
+728 
-734 HAYQT
+734 
-739 AISEDIDSSSKI
+739 
-751 ESSQSYLDRVEE
+751 
-763 LMEQGLDE
+763 
-771 ETASREAYAE
+771 
-781 FYPDEYDVDDYD
+781 
-793 EIYSA
+793 
-798 ESSRKFWYFTRH
+798 
-810 GVQPG
+810 
-815 SVPKYVNILDI
+815 
-826 VDTPEGSY
+826 
-834 FLADG
+834 
-839 VISTDDLRNYEI
+839 YEI
-851 KERKPKSAVVE
+851 KERKPKNDVVE
-862 ASKSP
+862 SSKSL
-867 NSAANK
+867 NSVANK
-873 YPKYMKVSRGGQNF
+873 YPEYMKVSRGGQNF

-899 ADAHQMWLEFQA
+899 ADAHQMWSEFQA

-937 KGGKVIQRYY
+937 KGGKVIQQYY

-987 STSIESENSSNITS
+987 STSIAARNKSSITS
-1001 STEIRDIIK
+1001 SADKT
-1010 KAISGDQDSI
+1010 
-1020 KYLKKKG
+1020 
-1027 YKVHKLVNP
+1027 
-1036 IQISEVGTYEITDTA
+1036 
-1051 GNRFNYD
+1051 
-1058 NTIIDVT
+1058 
-1065 SSRKIRPI
+1065 IRPI

-1084 DDLMQNLVDVMSS
+1084 DDLIQKLVDVMSS

-1117 DDDENGIEVEVG
+1117 DDDENRIEVEVG

-1184 DLPEPSLDPHEYDDP
+1184 DIPEPSLDPPEYDDP

-1233 DAVITDDT
+1233 DDVLTDDT
-1241 LYSEEYDVKV
+1241 LYSAEYDVKV

-1260 LDDILKYDIPVEAGE
+1260 LDDILKHDIPVEAGE

>member
-1 MKRIIKNSVTS
+1 MKRIIRDSVTGAT
-12 SNNNPKNAVWVKDG
+12 NKPKNAVWVKDG
-26 QDMKWKIFKGTNSD
+26 QDMKWKIFKGTNND

-83 YRKNV
+83 YRKNI

-116 AKAEMDK
+116 AKADMDK
-123 VAPESVDSADKYD
+123 VAPKSVD
-136 IYSSSYTPDM
+136 
-146 LNELINYYSSQ
+146 
-157 DTMSYEDI
+157 
-165 WDEVVNQYHNESLAD
+165 
-180 DVLDGLD
+180 
-187 ELEAEDDIYSA
+187 SA

-240 EDAGYPSKEAAR
+240 EDSGYPSKEAAR
-252 NFIDGLVSEADDE
+252 NFIDELVSEADDE
-265 IESSVDVDEEAEDPK
+265 IESSVDIDEETEDPK

-327 DAEFDT
+327 DAEFDS

-356 DIYHDVIDA
+356 DVYHDVIDA

-401 ITIPEGS
+401 ISIPKGS

-484 KITKPGA
+484 KITKSGA
-491 PIYITVYEGRGDSKA
+491 PIYITVYEGRGDAKE
-506 GQTKSGYQLNRKTK
+506 GVTKSGYQLNRKTA
-520 DYMEEIQEVFP
+520 DYLEEIQEVFP

-540 VATNKRS
+540 VATNKGS
-547 ADSSVDIKASSEI
+547 ANSSVDIKASSEI
-560 VWDDLDWNQ
+560 IWDDLDWNQ
-569 QIQLMKKY
+569 QIQVMKRY
-577 IRNYKGTKI
+577 IRNYKGTRI

-592 YVNKPVED
+592 YINKPVED
-600 IIDSFCDAESYG
+600 IIDSFTDAESHE
-612 DIRIPERKQIDSEY
+612 DIKIPERMQLDSEY
-626 RNDDIYSSSSIQARN
+626 RNDDIYSS
-641 YGGAYDVDPEQY
+641 
-653 FTREDLVEFAQ
+653 TT
-664 DVIDYI
+664 
-670 ANSQDILLDIS
+670 
-681 ELSIDGNTI
+681 LS
-690 TLGLTNEFDN
+690 
-700 GGFEDTVRFN
+700 
-710 VDMRKIRKPQDLM
+710 
-723 KYTMP
+723 
-728 VAIQFI
+728 
-734 HAYQT
+734 
-739 AISEDIDSSSKI
+739 
-751 ESSQSYLDRVEE
+751 DR
-763 LMEQGLDE
+763 
-771 ETASREAYAE
+771 Y
-781 FYPDEYDVDDYD
+781 
-793 EIYSA
+793 
-798 ESSRKFWYFTRH
+798 WYFTRH

-839 VISTDDLRNYEI
+839 VILTKDLRDYEI

-867 NSAANK
+867 NSVANK
-873 YPKYMKVSRGGQNF
+873 YPEYMKVSRGGQNF

-937 KGGKVIQRYY
+937 KGGKVIQQYY

-987 STSIESENSSNITS
+987 STSIAARKKSNITS
-1001 STEIRDIIK
+1001 SADK
-1010 KAISGDQDSI
+1010 
-1020 KYLKKKG
+1020 
-1027 YKVHKLVNP
+1027 
-1036 IQISEVGTYEITDTA
+1036 
-1051 GNRFNYD
+1051 
-1058 NTIIDVT
+1058 
-1065 SSRKIRPI
+1065 KIRPI
-1073 DELNDVTDQLR
+1073 DELDDVTDQLR
-1084 DDLMQNLVDVMSS
+1084 DDLIQKLMDVMSG
-1097 PNFGFS
+1097 PNFGFT
-1103 RNEAIDYS
+1103 RTDVLDYS

-1117 DDDENGIEVEVG
+1117 DDDENRIEIEVG

-1146 IIQSYDKAAYFDAED
+1146 IIQSYDKFAYFDAED

-1184 DLPEPSLDPHEYDDP
+1184 DIPEPSLDPPEYDDP

-1224 WEYIDDSFL
+1224 WEYVDDSFL
-1233 DAVITDDT
+1233 DAVMTDDDT

-1275 YRISCHI
+1275 YRISCHV

-1308 STENAEVKFDFHDSY
+1308 SIENAEVKFDFHDSY